1 MVLSLLS
8 LLLSLFPKKEMAKS
22 EGPSYMDIVNDVR
35 AGKFA
40 PVYLLMGDED
50 YYIDKLS
57 QYILDQALKPEE
69 RDFNFDLLYGAET
82 RGNDVISIARQFP
95 MMADRR
101 VVLVREFQSL
111 TDKETLS
118 AYARNPNPSTVLILC
133 HKHGK
138 LDGRRALGGE
148 IKKQGVVFESR
159 RLYDRE
165 LPGFVTSYM
174 QRKQKSIEPSAV
186 GMLCDHVGSDLTRL
200 AAEMDKLV
208 MALPQG
214 ETRVGAKLVEELTG
228 VSKDFNNFELQS
240 ALALRDVYKANQI
253 VKYFDSNPRSFALP
267 ATLSSLFNLFSDALL
282 AFFAPVQTD
291 DGIAQYLG
299 RSTWIARQAVIP
311 VRRNYSGK
319 KVMDIISEIRQ
330 TDGKSKGVGGCK
342 TPPGDLLKELVFFIL
357 H

>member
-1 MVLSLLS
+1 
-8 LLLSLFPKKEMAKS
+8 MAKT
-22 EGPSYMDIVNDVR
+22 EAGLTYMDIVKDVR

-40 PVYLLMGDED
+40 PVYLLMGEED

-57 QYILDQALKPEE
+57 QYILEQSLKPEE
-69 RDFNFDLLYGAET
+69 RDFNYDLLYGAET
-82 RGNDVISIARQFP
+82 RANDIISIARQFP

-101 VVLVREFQSL
+101 VVMVREFQALS
-111 TDKETLS
+111 DKDTLL
-118 AYARNPNPSTVLILC
+118 AYVRNPNPTTILVLC

-138 LDGRRALGGE
+138 LDGRRSIGAE
-148 IKKQGVVFESR
+148 IRKQGVAFESR

-165 LPGFVTSYM
+165 LPAFVTSYM
-174 QRKQKSIEPSAV
+174 QRQQKTIEPAAV
-186 GMLCDHVGSDLTRL
+186 EMLCDHVGSDLGRL
-200 AAEMDKLV
+200 AAEMNKLL

-214 ETRVGAKLVEELTG
+214 ETRVGAALVEELTG

-240 ALALRDVYKANQI
+240 ALALRDVYKANRI

-282 AFFAPVQTD
+282 AYFAPSQTD

-299 RSTWIARQAVIP
+299 RTTWVARQAVIP
-311 VRRNYSGK
+311 VRRNYSGEK
-319 KVMDIISEIRQ
+319 LMNIISEIRRI
-330 TDGKSKGVGGCK
+330 DGKSKGVGGCK
-342 TPPGDLLKELVFFIL
+342 TLPGDLLKELVFFIL

>member
-1 MVLSLLS
+1 
-8 LLLSLFPKKEMAKS
+8 MAKT
-22 EGPSYMDIVNDVR
+22 EAGPTYMDIVKDVR

-40 PVYLLMGDED
+40 PVYLLMGEED

-57 QYILDQALKPEE
+57 QYILEQSLKPEE
-69 RDFNFDLLYGAET
+69 RDFNYDLLYGAET
-82 RGNDVISIARQFP
+82 RANDIISIARQFP

-101 VVLVREFQSL
+101 VVMVREFQALS
-111 TDKETLS
+111 DKNTLL
-118 AYARNPNPSTVLILC
+118 AYVKSPTPTTILVLC

-138 LDGRRALGGE
+138 LDGRRSIGAE
-148 IKKQGVVFESR
+148 IRKQGVAFDSR

-165 LPGFVTSYM
+165 LPAFVTSYM
-174 QRKQKSIEPSAV
+174 QRQQKTIEPAAV
-186 GMLCDHVGSDLTRL
+186 EMLCDHVGSDLGRL
-200 AAEMDKLV
+200 AAEMDKLL

-214 ETRVGAKLVEELTG
+214 ETRVGAALVEELTG

-240 ALALRDVYKANQI
+240 ALALRDVYKANRI

-282 AFFAPVQTD
+282 AYFAPSQTD

-299 RSTWIARQAVIP
+299 RSTWVARQAVIP
-311 VRRNYSGK
+311 VRRNYSGEK
-319 KVMDIISEIRQ
+319 LMNIISEIRRI
-330 TDGKSKGVGGCK
+330 DGKLKGVGGCK
-342 TPPGDLLKELVFFIL
+342 TLPGDLLKELIFFIL